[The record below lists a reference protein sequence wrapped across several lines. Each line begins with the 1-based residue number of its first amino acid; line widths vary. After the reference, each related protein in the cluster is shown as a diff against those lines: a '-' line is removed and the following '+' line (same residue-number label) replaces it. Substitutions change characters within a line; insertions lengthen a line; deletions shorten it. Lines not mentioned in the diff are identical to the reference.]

1 MTLILHPFPDG
12 QAFDVRPLINASAF
26 DTNFDPAKMPPVALS
41 SSPPRQPAAG
51 VIAANGQT
59 YALSGVVSEN
69 AITTDNS
76 YQGYDHVH
84 WWVGNAKQAATYYTA
99 LFGFKPLAYKG
110 LETGSRCVAS
120 HAISNGKVTFV
131 LSSALRDPASEDIS
145 EEDRQL
151 LREMA
156 RHHAAH
162 GDAVKDVAF
171 EVDDVEAVYSEAIRN
186 GAVGVRPPN
195 REQDADGEVITAAVK
210 TYGDTTHTLVE
221 RRGYRGAFL
230 PGYRPATAA
239 QWQTSALLPPVT
251 LEAIDHC
258 VGNQD
263 WGEMEDAC
271 DYYEK
276 ALGFHRF
283 WSVDDKDI
291 CTDFSAL
298 KSIVMA
304 SPNELVK
311 MPINEPAHGKKKSQ
325 IEEYI
330 DFFGGAGV
338 QHIALRTLDIISA
351 VTSLKARGVEFIS
364 VPETYYDTMRKR
376 LTASKVRVA
385 EDFATLE
392 RLNIL
397 LDFDERGYLLQL
409 FTKPLMDRPTVFIEI
424 IQRNNFSGFG
434 AGNFKSLFEAIERE
448 QAMRGNL

>member
-1 MTLILHPFPDG
+1 L
-12 QAFDVRPLINASAF
+12 
-26 DTNFDPAKMPPVALS
+26 PVAY
-41 SSPPRQPAAG
+41 R
-51 VIAANGQT
+51 
-59 YALSGVVSEN
+59 
-69 AITTDNS
+69 
-76 YQGYDHVH
+76 
-84 WWVGNAKQAATYYTA
+84 
-99 LFGFKPLAYKG
+99 G
-110 LETGSRCVAS
+110 LETGSRFVAS
-120 HAISNGKVTFV
+120 HAVSNGRVTFV
-131 LSSALRDPASEDIS
+131 LSSPLRDASANDIS
-145 EEDRQL
+145 EEDREQ

-156 RHHAAH
+156 RHQTMH

-171 EVDDVEAVYSEAIRN
+171 EVDDVEAVYLEAVRN
-186 GAVGVRPPN
+186 GAVPVKAPR
-195 REQDADGEVITAAVK
+195 REEDMDGEVITATVK

-221 RRGYRGAFL
+221 RRNYRGAFL
-230 PGYRPATAA
+230 PGFRRAA
-239 QWQTSALLPPVT
+239 VTQPSLLPEVK

-298 KSIVMA
+298 KSVVMA

-338 QHIALRTLDIISA
+338 QHIALRTTDIISA
-351 VTSLKARGVEFIS
+351 VTNLKARGVEFIS
-364 VPETYYDTMRKR
+364 VPDTYYEAMRKR
-376 LTASKVRVA
+376 LAASKVKVK
-385 EDFATLE
+385 EDFETLE

-397 LDFDERGYLLQL
+397 VDFDEGGYLLQL

-434 AGNFKSLFEAIERE
+434 AGNFRSLFEAIERE